1 MAVLEVAVVVAFVV
15 AGMFT
20 LACFVGSL
28 LERAGRHYPPIVE
41 PDPDVVA
48 HGESDEVDAA

>member
-1 MAVLEVAVVVAFVV
+1 MAVFEVAVVVAFIV

-28 LERAGRHYPPIVE
+28 LERAGRRYPPPAE